1 LQFVLHVH
9 GERSQSA
16 RRVKPVKDSIEDA
29 MALFRIYQRG
39 MDVMRCEVV
48 EECERRP
55 ALLVRVRQT
64 TYDRYQAESRRVA

>member
-1 LQFVLHVH
+1 LQVVLHVR

-16 RRVKPVKDSIEDA
+16 RRVEPVKDSIEDA
-29 MALFRIYQRG
+29 VALFRICQRA

-55 ALLVRVRQT
+55 RCWCARDYL
-64 TYDRYQAESRRVA
+64 